1 MNVAEITVSTLYDG
15 SDVTDTLTGLTKM
28 RNYYGSS
35 MWNYTTS
42 NGIDLH
48 HALLHRYLGGGRAT
62 LGAICDPEEGFGI
75 SGGIVGTISNIGSMY
90 WDLYVFA
97 HEVG

>member
-42 NGIDLH
+42 NGINLQ
-48 HALLHRYLGGGRAT
+48 HALLHKNLGGGRAI
-62 LGAICDPEEGFGI
+62 LWGICDPEQGFGI
-75 SGGIVGTISNIGSMY
+75 SGSIDGTIGDIGSMY
-90 WDLYVFA
+90 WDIYVFA